1 MRQSAL
7 NIKPFEGERAMSNLS
22 SGSKKKESPFQCIV
36 RTGIGQ
42 DSHRFLPP
50 DSSKPCIIAGLI
62 FEDVPGFNANSDGD
76 IVFHA
81 ICNAISS
88 LTGVLILG
96 AIADDLCLKDGITDS
111 EVYLAEAVKTL
122 GAQQITHVS
131 VTLEGKKPKFK
142 ERLLEMRANVA
153 RVMGLEF
160 SQVGVTATSG
170 EGLTDFGCGDG
181 VQAFAIVTTQ
191 ENSPINS

>member
-1 MRQSAL
+1 MTY
-7 NIKPFEGERAMSNLS
+7 K
-22 SGSKKKESPFQCIV
+22 
-36 RTGIGQ
+36 TGIGQ
-42 DSHRFLPP
+42 DSHRFLPA

-76 IVFHA
+76 VVLHA

-111 EVYLAEAVKTL
+111 EVYLLEAMKTL
-122 GAQQITHVS
+122 GTRQITHVAL
-131 VTLEGKKPKFK
+131 TIEGKKPKFK
-142 ERLLEMRANVA
+142 HRILEMRANIA
-153 RVMGLEF
+153 RIMQLDI
-160 SQVGVTATSG
+160 SQVGITATSG

-181 VQAFAIVTTQ
+181 VQAIAIV
-191 ENSPINS
+191 SSFSSK